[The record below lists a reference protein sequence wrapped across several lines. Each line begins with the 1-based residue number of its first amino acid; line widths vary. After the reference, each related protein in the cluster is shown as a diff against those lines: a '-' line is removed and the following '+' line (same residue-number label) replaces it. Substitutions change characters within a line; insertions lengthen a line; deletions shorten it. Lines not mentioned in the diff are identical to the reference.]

1 MTDYIGSTLRYSKRK
16 AFVPNKYVLYMIG
29 NSSRGLVV
37 SDPLFSY
44 VGGDGHNKSDIER
57 SSGRGNNKRNSY
69 LKNFNHKSK
78 QMVEFN

>member
-1 MTDYIGSTLRYSKRK
+1 
-16 AFVPNKYVLYMIG
+16 MIG

-57 SSGRGNNKRNSY
+57 SNQRENSWNILTWCMGLFTNDVITRGGGGG
-69 LKNFNHKSK
+69 
-78 QMVEFN
+78 

>member
-1 MTDYIGSTLRYSKRK
+1 
-16 AFVPNKYVLYMIG
+16 MIG

-57 SSGRGNNKRNSY
+57 SNQRENSWKIHTWCIFHLNVSSHIEMK
-69 LKNFNHKSK
+69 LKIGDKNPLSK
-78 QMVEFN
+78 AKKF